1 MISSLSALALTSV
14 ALIFAASANAQ
25 GLEQGGKLLLT
36 RGISTVDGMGGGGI
50 VPWAL
55 IAGNETNLGIGAT
68 AHAAHVS
75 LPDFELVSY
84 GGAVGLHD
92 RLEVS
97 YTHQSFDTGSTG
109 PKLGLTDGYSFA
121 QDVFAAKL
129 RVAGDAI
136 YDQDKW
142 VPQVAVG
149 LAYKSADDGDLLSA
163 LGAESD
169 NGIELYASATKLLL
183 AHSLLVSAT
192 LRYTDANQNGL
203 LGFGG
208 TTDAGLYPE
217 VSVGYLISKRLIVG
231 GEYRVKPDQL
241 AFAEENDWFDLFA
254 AYAVNEGITLS
265 AAYADLGSIA
275 TFDDQRGLY
284 LSVQVGF

>member
-68 AHAAHVS
+68 AHATHIS

>member
-68 AHAAHVS
+68 AHATHIS

-121 QDVFAAKL
+121 QDIFAAKL

>member
-1 MISSLSALALTSV
+1 MMNSVSTLAFISM
-14 ALIFAASANAQ
+14 ALICPAWANAQ

-36 RGISTVDGMGGGGI
+36 RGISTVDGLGGGGI

-68 AHAAHVS
+68 AHATHVS

-109 PKLGLTDGYSFA
+109 PKLGLTDGYTFE
-121 QDVFAAKL
+121 QDVFSAKL

-149 LAYKSADDGDLLSA
+149 LSYKSADDGDLLSA

-217 VSVGYLISKRLIVG
+217 VSVGYLISKRLIIG

-284 LSVQVGF
+284 LSFQVGF